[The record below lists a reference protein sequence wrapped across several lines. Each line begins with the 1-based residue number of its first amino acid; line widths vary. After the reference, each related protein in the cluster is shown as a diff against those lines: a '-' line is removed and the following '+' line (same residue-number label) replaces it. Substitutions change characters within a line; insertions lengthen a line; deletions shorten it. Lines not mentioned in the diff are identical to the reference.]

1 MKKKVIAATAI
12 LITTSMSLAVL
23 LGIKLNISN
32 TASVV
37 EVVTEQVNDNV
48 DIEYNNILNT
58 VQEQTGK
65 IPDWLK

>member
-1 MKKKVIAATAI
+1 MKKKVIAAIAI

-37 EVVTEQVNDNV
+37 EVVTEQVNDNAN
-48 DIEYNNILNT
+48 IEYNNILNT